1 MLCVIFRSVST
12 PEKGY
17 RLNRS
22 RDSLL
27 RDTGFI
33 LGSTPAPGVGGGAP
47 ASTIVEAQAAYAYS
61 ATDGR
66 IAQISNRQIP
76 NQAFTYQYLPN
87 SDLIEKVTGPIDTV
101 TNSHEPNRDVLDLKQ
116 NKVGTTPISSYDY
129 AVNAIG
135 HRTGVATSGSAF
147 PAVPSWLW
155 SYDALGQVIAA
166 DSSVATSD
174 RAYQYDAIG
183 NRIQARD
190 GVTTA
195 TGTPNYTANA
205 LNQYT
210 SFPSL
215 ASVPSYD
222 FDGNMTSGPLPVSPT
237 TNSTLTW
244 DAENR
249 LTEVKNAS
257 ATTLEKNLFDAGS
270 RKIATTAH
278 GITTLYLYDG
288 WNCIAEYTRSVGVSP
303 TLQKTRLW
311 GTDLRGSMQGAGGV
325 GGMLSEFSPIT
336 YNPIT
341 FNSSYPTYNGNGNVR
356 EYLDSTGQITAH
368 YEYDPFGNTVVNT
381 DTSNQFAYRFSTK
394 PLAFATSLYYYG
406 YRYYDPLTGRWPSR
420 DPIEEKGGLNLH
432 GFVGN
437 DGVNKWD
444 LLGQLFGFDLDY
456 TQNLQIG
463 GCFAFPAFPAIS
475 ICITGGF
482 TVTIDECCKD
492 SERKQLSTVSGD
504 VNIYIA
510 LQTPQ
515 PLSFSYTKGSV
526 TSSQGTPPPCPDEGG
541 DWNGSIFVGVNLGF
555 FNQQW
560 TYDEGQWSS
569 ATSAQLSPIAG
580 KVVYGGGTLSILK
593 RTLN

>member
-1 MLCVIFRSVST
+1 MPT
-12 PEKGY
+12 P
-17 RLNRS
+17 
-22 RDSLL
+22 LL
-27 RDTGFI
+27 T
-33 LGSTPAPGVGGGAP
+33 A
-47 ASTIVEAQAAYAYS
+47 ASPKSPIPKS
-61 ATDGR
+61 
-66 IAQISNRQIP
+66 QIP

-116 NKVGTTPISSYDY
+116 NKVGTTTISSYDY

-135 HRTGVATSGSAF
+135 QRTGVATSGTAF

-237 TNSTLTW
+237 TNSTLLW
-244 DAENR
+244 DGENR
-249 LTEVKNAS
+249 LTEVKNS
-257 ATTLEKNLFDAGS
+257 TGTTLEQNLFDAGS
-270 RKIATTAH
+270 RKIATTAN
-278 GITTLYLYDG
+278 GITTLYLYDA

-311 GTDLRGSMQGAGGV
+311 GTDLSGTPQGAGGV
-325 GGMLSEFSPIT
+325 GGMLSESSPIT
-336 YNPIT
+336 SNPIT
-341 FNSSYPTYNGNGNVR
+341 FNSSYPTYDGNGNVS
-356 EYLDSTGQITAH
+356 EYLDSTGQVTAH

-381 DTSNQFAYRFSTK
+381 DTSNQFSYRFSTK
-394 PLAFATSLYYYG
+394 PIASATGLYYYG
-406 YRYYDPLTGRWPSR
+406 HRYYDSMTGRWPSR
-420 DPIEEKGGLNLH
+420 DPIQEKGGMNLY

-437 DGVNKWD
+437 DAVNTNDYLGLAKFKCTCAGKTIVLFNNKNEDILDHGSGTGETREEALTAAQAD
-444 LLGQLFGFDLDY
+444 LKKIQDLQKKMFGPPCAEVKSQ
-456 TQNLQIG
+456 TQDPCTCDAANS
-463 GCFAFPAFPAIS
+463 P
-475 ICITGGF
+475 
-482 TVTIDECCKD
+482 
-492 SERKQLSTVSGD
+492 
-504 VNIYIA
+504 
-510 LQTPQ
+510 PQ
-515 PLSFSYTKGSV
+515 PP
-526 TSSQGTPPPCPDEGG
+526 QPPPNEQP
-541 DWNGSIFVGVNLGF
+541 LG
-555 FNQQW
+555 
-560 TYDEGQWSS
+560 
-569 ATSAQLSPIAG
+569 
-580 KVVYGGGTLSILK
+580 
-593 RTLN
+593 